1 MLHSNCFSIKLLAPV
16 LLLFVKDQASS
27 PGMDQ
32 MELTSVF
39 SLPAMYISQRV
50 TFTSLPSM

>member
-39 SLPAMYISQRV
+39 SLPAMYISQQV
-50 TFTSLPSM
+50 TFNSLPSM